1 MLILESLNG
10 IESYVLVSLSAEEK
24 SLLLHSAVRPG
35 SMFLPFHDGIP
46 FPAVNALLSDRV
58 KDWI

>member
-1 MLILESLNG
+1 
-10 IESYVLVSLSAEEK
+10 VLVSLSAEEK